1 MPEREIHVMSQREE
15 TAKRLP
21 YPKEK
26 KLSYAEGKENAMP
39 RRAENSMSTRE
50 GAAMPEGDRKHAS
63 SRLNLPRL
71 GPHHSNLG
79 TLQGIHHRPDEP
91 VIR

>member
-26 KLSYAEGKENAMP
+26 KLSYAEGKENAMSE
-39 RRAENSMSTRE
+39 REENGMSKKE
-50 GAAMPEGDRKHAS
+50 GTAMPEGNRTPAP
-63 SRLNLPRL
+63 SRLGLPRI
-71 GPHHSNLG
+71 GPGCSNLSAIQEVYHCSG
-79 TLQGIHHRPDEP
+79 ET
-91 VIR
+91 V